1 MSVNL
6 INKKKDTLISSSK
19 HYKSKRYKSKRYKS
33 KRYKTKY

>member
-6 INKKKDTLISSSK
+6 INKKKDTLIRTSK
-19 HYKSKRYKSKRYKS
+19 HYKTKHYKT